1 MIKCPKCEQDI
12 QKFRITTLDGIGPDQ
27 RSWKC
32 IAHTCPH
39 CSTVISAQMD
49 PVSLHSDTVN
59 AVRHLLMTLPR
70 RS

>member
-1 MIKCPKCEQDI
+1 MTKCPKCEQDI
-12 QKFRITTLDGIGPDQ
+12 QQFRITTLDGIGPDR

-49 PVSLHSDTVN
+49 PIALQADTVN
-59 AVRHLLMTLPR
+59 AFRSLLATQPIR
-70 RS
+70 F